1 MKIFIEVQIGYRQS
15 ACMFY
20 EKILNRKI
28 NCLHEQSLGIVYRA
42 STISLY
48 ALLKKNNILSLVTTK
63 NGIRTHNHLVHK
75 QTLNHLAKLSMV

>member
-28 NCLHEQSLGIVYRA
+28 NYLHEQSLGIVYRA
-42 STISLY
+42 STISFY
-48 ALLKKNNILSLVTTK
+48 ALQKKKIYSFTSQHKKWDSNPQPLSS
-63 NGIRTHNHLVHK
+63 
-75 QTLNHLAKLSMV
+75 QTNTQPFG